1 MAPDMAFLRFLGF
14 TMVRAGQGFWRNRM
28 MSLAATATVILML
41 VLLSGLAIVL
51 AGLNSGLS
59 YIESKVGVTARLVD
73 GLDSTAILALVGEV
87 SALPG
92 VESVEYVSPEMA
104 MERLEDAYA
113 DRGQALDTGGAA
125 ISLYSSIEV
134 ALTDPSAAAA
144 VGDALRDREEVEVIT
159 TRQEQYDKL
168 LGVTNVVRLAGLS
181 AMILVGL
188 TVVFMIVN
196 TIRIA
201 VFSRSR
207 EIEIMRLVGASDAFI
222 RWPFIVEGMLC
233 GLLGAVVTVLLVAF
247 VWGPIQPLLI
257 EIFQMPTAVGA
268 QFYTVV
274 AVLIVSVG
282 LTVGMLGSWISVRA
296 HLASGA

>member
-1 MAPDMAFLRFLGF
+1 MAFLRFLGF
-14 TMVRAGQGFWRNRM
+14 TLVRAGQGFWRNKM

-41 VLLSGLAIVL
+41 VLLSGLVIVL
-51 AGLNSGLS
+51 GGLNSGLS

-73 GLDSTAILALVGEV
+73 GLEPAALDQLMADVR
-87 SALPG
+87 ALPG
-92 VESVEYVSPEMA
+92 VATVEYVSPEEA
-104 MERLEDAYA
+104 MRRLEQAYA
-113 DRGQALDTGGAA
+113 DRGQTLETGGAD

-134 ALTDPSAAAA
+134 GLTDPDAASSVAT
-144 VGDALRDREEVEVIT
+144 ALSERPEIERIT
-159 TRQEQYDKL
+159 TIQEQYDKL
-168 LGVTNVVRLAGLS
+168 LGVTNIVRLAGMA

-233 GLLGAVVTVLLVAF
+233 GLLGAVATVLLVAL

-268 QFYTVV
+268 QFYTFV
-274 AVLIVSVG
+274 AVLILSVG
-282 LTVGMLGSWISVRA
+282 LVVGMLGSWISVRA
-296 HLASGA
+296 HLAAGV

>member
-1 MAPDMAFLRFLGF
+1 
-14 TMVRAGQGFWRNRM
+14 M

-41 VLLSGLAIVL
+41 VLLSGLVIVL
-51 AGLNSGLS
+51 GGLSSGLA

-73 GLDSTAILALVGEV
+73 ELTQDEIDTLVAEV
-87 SALPG
+87 AVLPG
-92 VESVEYVSPEMA
+92 VASVEYVSPEMA
-104 MERLEDAYA
+104 MQRLEETYA
-113 DRGQALDTGGAA
+113 ERGQTLDTGGAE
-125 ISLYSSIEV
+125 ITLYSSIEV
-134 ALTDPSAAAA
+134 DLSDPSAAAS
-144 VGDALRDREEVEVIT
+144 VGEALGEREEIERIT
-159 TRQEQYDKL
+159 TRQEQYEKL

-181 AMILVGL
+181 AMLLVGL

-201 VFSRSR
+201 VFSRSS

-233 GLLGAVVTVLLVAF
+233 GLLGAMVTVLLVAL
-247 VWGPIQPLLI
+247 VWSPIQPLLI

-268 QFYTVV
+268 QFYTFV
-274 AVLIVSVG
+274 AVLILSVG
-282 LTVGMLGSWISVRA
+282 LVVGTLGSWISVRA

>member
-1 MAPDMAFLRFLGF
+1 MAFLRFLGF
-14 TMVRAGQGFWRNRM
+14 TLVRAGQGFWRNKM

-41 VLLSGLAIVL
+41 VLLSGLVIVL
-51 AGLNSGLS
+51 GGLNSGLS

-73 GLDSTAILALVGEV
+73 ELDQAMVDQLVADV
-87 SALPG
+87 AALPG
-92 VESVEYVSPEMA
+92 VATVEYVSPEVA
-104 MERLEDAYA
+104 MLRLEQAYA
-113 DRGQALDTGGAA
+113 DRGQTLETGGAD

-134 ALTDPSAAAA
+134 ALTDPDAATSVAT
-144 VGDALRDREEVEVIT
+144 ALSERPEIERIT
-159 TRQEQYDKL
+159 TIQEQYDKL
-168 LGVTNVVRLAGLS
+168 LGVTNIVRLAGMA

-233 GLLGAVVTVLLVAF
+233 GLLGAVVTVLLVAL

-268 QFYTVV
+268 QFYMFV
-274 AVLIVSVG
+274 AVLILSVG
-282 LTVGMLGSWISVRA
+282 LVVGMLGSWISVRA
-296 HLASGA
+296 HLAAGV

>member
-1 MAPDMAFLRFLGF
+1 MGFLRFLGF
-14 TMVRAGQGFWRNRM
+14 TLVRAGQGFWRNRM

-41 VLLSGLAIVL
+41 VLLSGLVIVL
-51 AGLNSGLS
+51 GGLNSGLA

-73 GLDSTAILALVGEV
+73 GLEPAAIDQLVADV
-87 SALPG
+87 SELPG
-92 VESVEYVSPEMA
+92 VASVEYVSPEEA
-104 MERLEDAYA
+104 MRRLEETYA
-113 DRGQALDTGGAA
+113 ERGQSLETGGAE
-125 ISLYSSIEV
+125 ITLYSSIEV
-134 ALTDPSAAAA
+134 ALTDPSAARSVA
-144 VGDALRDREEVEVIT
+144 GALSEREEIETIT

-181 AMILVGL
+181 AIILVGL

-233 GLLGAVVTVLLVAF
+233 GLLGAVATVLLVALI
-247 VWGPIQPLLI
+247 WGPIQPLLI

-268 QFYTVV
+268 QFYTFV
-274 AVLIVSVG
+274 AVLILSVG
-282 LTVGMLGSWISVRA
+282 LLVGTLGSWISVRA
-296 HLASGA
+296 HLAAGA

>member
-1 MAPDMAFLRFLGF
+1 MAFLRFLGF
-14 TMVRAGQGFWRNRM
+14 TLVRAGQGFWRNKM

-41 VLLSGLAIVL
+41 VLLSGLVIVL

-59 YIESKVGVTARLVD
+59 FIESKVGVTARLVD
-73 GLDSTAILALVGEV
+73 GLDQAAVNQLVADV

-92 VESVEYVSPEMA
+92 VATVEYVSPEEA
-104 MERLEDAYA
+104 MRRLEQAYA
-113 DRGQALDTGGAA
+113 ARGQTLETGGAD

-134 ALTDPSAAAA
+134 ALTDPDAATSVAT
-144 VGDALRDREEVEVIT
+144 ALSERPEIERIT
-159 TRQEQYDKL
+159 TIQEQYDKL
-168 LGVTNVVRLAGLS
+168 LGVTNIVRLAGMA

-233 GLLGAVVTVLLVAF
+233 GLLGAVVTVLLVAL

-268 QFYTVV
+268 QFYTFV
-274 AVLIVSVG
+274 AVLILSVG
-282 LTVGMLGSWISVRA
+282 LVVGMLGSWISVRA
-296 HLASGA
+296 HLAAGV

>member
-1 MAPDMAFLRFLGF
+1 MGFLRFLGF
-14 TMVRAGQGFWRNRM
+14 TLVRAGQGFWRNKM

-41 VLLSGLAIVL
+41 VLLSGLVIVL
-51 AGLNSGLS
+51 GGLNAGLAF
-59 YIESKVGVTARLVD
+59 IESKVGVTARLVD
-73 GLDSTAILALVGEV
+73 GLTPEEVNQLVADV

-92 VESVEYVSPEMA
+92 VATAEYVSPEEA
-104 MERLEDAYA
+104 MRRLEQAYL
-113 DRGQALDTGGAA
+113 DRGQTLQTGGAN
-125 ISLYSSIEV
+125 ITLYASIEV
-134 ALTDPSAAAA
+134 GLSDPAAATSVSAAL
-144 VGDALRDREEVEVIT
+144 GERPEIERIT
-159 TRQEQYDKL
+159 TIQEQYDKL

-222 RWPFIVEGMLC
+222 RWPFIMEGMLC
-233 GLLGAVVTVLLVAF
+233 GLLGAVVTVLLVAV

-268 QFYTVV
+268 QFFTFV
-274 AVLIVSVG
+274 AVLILSVG
-282 LTVGMLGSWISVRA
+282 LVVGMLGSWISVRA
-296 HLASGA
+296 HLATGV

>member
-1 MAPDMAFLRFLGF
+1 M
-14 TMVRAGQGFWRNRM
+14 
-28 MSLAATATVILML
+28 
-41 VLLSGLAIVL
+41 
-51 AGLNSGLS
+51 
-59 YIESKVGVTARLVD
+59 D
-73 GLDSTAILALVGEV
+73 GLEPAAIDQLVAEV

-92 VESVEYVSPEMA
+92 VASVEYVSPETA
-104 MERLEDAYA
+104 MQRLEEEYA
-113 DRGQALDTGGAA
+113 ERGQILDTGGAE

-134 ALTDPSAAAA
+134 ALTDPAAARSVA
-144 VGDALRDREEVEVIT
+144 AALGEREEIETIT

-181 AMILVGL
+181 AMVLVGL

-233 GLLGAVVTVLLVAF
+233 GLLGAVATVFLVAL

-268 QFYTVV
+268 QFYTFV
-274 AVLIVSVG
+274 AVLILSVG
-282 LTVGMLGSWISVRA
+282 LVVGMLGSWISVRA
-296 HLASGA
+296 HLAAGA

>member
-1 MAPDMAFLRFLGF
+1 LAFLRFLGF
-14 TMVRAGQGFWRNRM
+14 TVVRAGQGFWRNRM

-41 VLLSGLAIVL
+41 VLLSGLIIVL
-51 AGLNSGLS
+51 GGLSSGLS

-73 GLDSTAILALVGEV
+73 DLSQEEIDALVADV
-87 SALPG
+87 SQIPG
-92 VESVEYVSPEMA
+92 VASVEYVSPDEA
-104 MERLEDAYA
+104 MRRLEETYA
-113 DRGQALDTGGAA
+113 ERGQTLDTGGAEIA
-125 ISLYSSIEV
+125 LYASIEV
-134 ALTDPSAAAA
+134 DLTDPTMGSSVAEE
-144 VGDALRDREEVEVIT
+144 LSQRDEVERIT
-159 TRQEQYDKL
+159 TREEQYQKL
-168 LGVTNVVRLAGLS
+168 LGVTNVVRLAGVS

-222 RWPFIVEGMLC
+222 RWPFIVEGMFC
-233 GLLGAVVTVLLVAF
+233 GLLGAIVTVLLVAL

-257 EIFQMPTAVGA
+257 EIFQMPTAVGT
-268 QFYTVV
+268 QFYTFV
-274 AVLIVSVG
+274 AVLI
-282 LTVGMLGSWISVRA
+282 LTVGLVVGMVGSWISVRA

>member
-1 MAPDMAFLRFLGF
+1 MGFLRFLGF

-41 VLLSGLAIVL
+41 VLLSGLIIVL
-51 AGLNSGLS
+51 GGLSSGLS

-73 GLDSTAILALVGEV
+73 DLSQEEIDALVADV
-87 SALPG
+87 SQIPG
-92 VESVEYVSPEMA
+92 VASVEYVSPDEA
-104 MERLEDAYA
+104 MRRLEETYA
-113 DRGQALDTGGAA
+113 ERGQTLDTGGAEIA
-125 ISLYSSIEV
+125 LYASIEV
-134 ALTDPSAAAA
+134 DLTDPTMGSSVAEE
-144 VGDALRDREEVEVIT
+144 LSQRDEVERIT
-159 TRQEQYDKL
+159 TREEQYQKL
-168 LGVTNVVRLAGLS
+168 LGVTNVVRLAGVS

-222 RWPFIVEGMLC
+222 RWPFIVEGMFC
-233 GLLGAVVTVLLVAF
+233 GLLGAIVTVLLVAL

-257 EIFQMPTAVGA
+257 EIFQMPTAVGT
-268 QFYTVV
+268 QFYTFV
-274 AVLIVSVG
+274 AVLI
-282 LTVGMLGSWISVRA
+282 LTVGLVVGMVGSWISVRA

>member
-1 MAPDMAFLRFLGF
+1 MAFLRFLGF
-14 TMVRAGQGFWRNRM
+14 TLVRAGQGFWRNKM

-41 VLLSGLAIVL
+41 VLLSGLVIVL

-59 YIESKVGVTARLVD
+59 FIESKVGVTARLVD
-73 GLDSTAILALVGEV
+73 GLDPAAVNQLVADV
-87 SALPG
+87 RALPG
-92 VESVEYVSPEMA
+92 VETVEFVSPEEA
-104 MERLEDAYA
+104 MRRLEQAYA
-113 DRGQALDTGGAA
+113 SRGQTLETGGAD

-134 ALTDPSAAAA
+134 SLTDPDAASSVAT
-144 VGDALRDREEVEVIT
+144 ALSQRPEIERIT
-159 TRQEQYDKL
+159 TIQEQYDKL
-168 LGVTNVVRLAGLS
+168 LGVTNIIRLAGMA

-233 GLLGAVVTVLLVAF
+233 GLLGAVVTVLLVAL
-247 VWGPIQPLLI
+247 VWSPIQPLLI

-268 QFYTVV
+268 QFYTFV
-274 AVLIVSVG
+274 AVLILAVG
-282 LTVGMLGSWISVRA
+282 LVVGMLGSWISVRA
-296 HLASGA
+296 HLAAGV

>member
-1 MAPDMAFLRFLGF
+1 MAFLRFLGF
-14 TMVRAGQGFWRNRM
+14 TVVRAGQGFWRNRM

-41 VLLSGLAIVL
+41 VLLSGLIIVL
-51 AGLNSGLS
+51 GGLSSGLS

-73 GLDSTAILALVGEV
+73 GLSQAEIDALVADV
-87 SALPG
+87 SQIPG
-92 VESVEYVSPEMA
+92 VASVEYVSPEEA
-104 MERLEDAYA
+104 MRRLEETYA
-113 DRGQALDTGGAA
+113 ERGQTLDTGGAEIA
-125 ISLYSSIEV
+125 LYASVEV
-134 ALTDPSAAAA
+134 DLTDPTMGASVAEE
-144 VGDALRDREEVEVIT
+144 LSQREEVERIT
-159 TRQEQYDKL
+159 TREEQYQKL
-168 LGVTNVVRLAGLS
+168 LGVTNVVRLAGVS

-222 RWPFIVEGMLC
+222 RWPFIVEGMFC
-233 GLLGAVVTVLLVAF
+233 GLLGAIVTVLLVAL
-247 VWGPIQPLLI
+247 VWQPIQPLLI

-268 QFYTVV
+268 QFYTFV
-274 AVLIVSVG
+274 AVLI
-282 LTVGMLGSWISVRA
+282 LTVGLVVGMVGSWISVRA

>member
-1 MAPDMAFLRFLGF
+1 MGFLRFLGF
-14 TMVRAGQGFWRNRM
+14 TLVRAGQGFWRNRM

-41 VLLSGLAIVL
+41 VLLSGLVIVL
-51 AGLNSGLS
+51 GGLNSGLA

-73 GLDSTAILALVGEV
+73 NLEPAAIDQLVADVST
-87 SALPG
+87 LPG
-92 VESVEYVSPEMA
+92 VADVEYVSPEEA
-104 MERLEDAYA
+104 MQRLEAEYA
-113 DRGQALDTGGAA
+113 ERGQTLDTGGAE
-125 ISLYSSIEV
+125 ITLYSSIEI
-134 ALTDPSAAAA
+134 ALTDPTAARSVAAA
-144 VGDALRDREEVEVIT
+144 LSEREEIETIT

-181 AMILVGL
+181 AMVLVGL

-233 GLLGAVVTVLLVAF
+233 GLLGAIATVLLVALI
-247 VWGPIQPLLI
+247 WGPIQPLLI

-268 QFYTVV
+268 QFYTFV
-274 AVLIVSVG
+274 AVLILSVG
-282 LTVGMLGSWISVRA
+282 LVVGMLGSWISVRA
-296 HLASGA
+296 HLAAGA

>member
-1 MAPDMAFLRFLGF
+1 MAFLRFLGF

-51 AGLNSGLS
+51 AGLNSGLN

-73 GLDSTAILALVGEV
+73 GLEGWEILALVADV

-104 MERLEDAYA
+104 MDRLEEEYA
-113 DRGQALDTGGAA
+113 DRGQVLDTGGAE

-134 ALTDPSAAAA
+134 ALIDPSAAGS
-144 VGDALRDREEVEVIT
+144 VGDALREREEVEVIT

-181 AMILVGL
+181 AMVLVGL

-233 GLLGAVVTVLLVAF
+233 GLLGAVVTILLVALI
-247 VWGPIQPLLI
+247 WGPIQPLMV

>member
-1 MAPDMAFLRFLGF
+1 MAFLRFLGF
-14 TMVRAGQGFWRNRM
+14 TLVRAGQGFWRNKM

-41 VLLSGLAIVL
+41 VLLSGLVIVL

-59 YIESKVGVTARLVD
+59 FIESKVGVTARLVD
-73 GLDSTAILALVGEV
+73 GLDQATVNQLVADV

-92 VESVEYVSPEMA
+92 VATVEYVSPEEA
-104 MERLEDAYA
+104 MRRLEQAYA
-113 DRGQALDTGGAA
+113 ARGQTLETGGAD

-134 ALTDPSAAAA
+134 ALTDPDAATSVAT
-144 VGDALRDREEVEVIT
+144 ALSERPEIERIT
-159 TRQEQYDKL
+159 TIQEQYDKL
-168 LGVTNVVRLAGLS
+168 LGVTNIVRLAGMA

-233 GLLGAVVTVLLVAF
+233 GLLGAVVTVLLVAL

-268 QFYTVV
+268 QFYTFV
-274 AVLIVSVG
+274 AVLILSVG
-282 LTVGMLGSWISVRA
+282 LVVGMLGSWISVRA
-296 HLASGA
+296 HLAAGV

>member
-1 MAPDMAFLRFLGF
+1 MGFLRFLGF
-14 TMVRAGQGFWRNRM
+14 TLVRAGQGFWRNKM

-41 VLLSGLAIVL
+41 VLLSGLVIVL
-51 AGLNSGLS
+51 GGLNSGLA

-73 GLDSTAILALVGEV
+73 GLEPAAIDQLVAEV

-92 VESVEYVSPEMA
+92 VASVEYVSPETA
-104 MERLEDAYA
+104 MQRLEAEYA
-113 DRGQALDTGGAA
+113 ERGQTLDTGGAE

-134 ALTDPSAAAA
+134 ALTDPTEARSVAR
-144 VGDALRDREEVEVIT
+144 ALSEREEIETIT

-168 LGVTNVVRLAGLS
+168 LGVTNVVRLAGVS
-181 AMILVGL
+181 AMVLVGL

-233 GLLGAVVTVLLVAF
+233 GLLGAVATVFLVALI
-247 VWGPIQPLLI
+247 WGPIQPLLI

-268 QFYTVV
+268 QFYTFV
-274 AVLIVSVG
+274 AVLILSVG
-282 LTVGMLGSWISVRA
+282 LVVGMLGSWISVRA
-296 HLASGA
+296 HLAAGA

>member
-1 MAPDMAFLRFLGF
+1 MGFLRFLGF
-14 TMVRAGQGFWRNRM
+14 TLVRAGQGFWRNRM

-41 VLLSGLAIVL
+41 VLLSGLIIVL
-51 AGLNSGLS
+51 GGLNSGLA
-59 YIESKVGVTARLVD
+59 YIDQKVGVTARLVD
-73 GLDSTAILALVGEV
+73 GLEPAQIESLLADI
-87 SALPG
+87 SAMPG
-92 VESVEYVSPEMA
+92 VESVEYVSPETA
-104 MERLEDAYA
+104 MDRLEEAYA
-113 DRGQALDTGGAA
+113 DRGQILDTGGAE
-125 ISLYSSIEV
+125 ISLYASVEL
-134 ALTDPSAAAA
+134 ALTDPSAGA
-144 VGDALRDREEVEVIT
+144 VVGETLREREEIEVIT

-168 LGVTNVVRLAGLS
+168 LEVTNVVRLAGLS
-181 AMILVGL
+181 AMVLVGL

-233 GLLGAVVTVLLVAF
+233 GMLGAFVTVLLVAL
-247 VWGPIQPLLI
+247 VWGPIQPLMV

-268 QFYTVV
+268 QFYTLV
-274 AVLIVSVG
+274 AVLILSVG

>member
-1 MAPDMAFLRFLGF
+1 MAFLRFLGF

-51 AGLNSGLS
+51 AGLNSGLN

-73 GLDSTAILALVGEV
+73 GLEGWEILALVADV

-92 VESVEYVSPEMA
+92 VESVEHVSPEMA
-104 MERLEDAYA
+104 MDRLEEEYA
-113 DRGQALDTGGAA
+113 DRGQVLDTGGAE

-134 ALTDPSAAAA
+134 ALIDPSAAAS
-144 VGDALRDREEVEVIT
+144 VGDALREREEVEVIT

-233 GLLGAVVTVLLVAF
+233 GLLGAVVTILLVALI
-247 VWGPIQPLLI
+247 WGPIQPLMV

>member
-1 MAPDMAFLRFLGF
+1 MAFLRFLGF
-14 TMVRAGQGFWRNRM
+14 TLVRAGQGFWRNKM

-41 VLLSGLAIVL
+41 VLLSGLVIVL

-59 YIESKVGVTARLVD
+59 FIESKVGVTARLVD
-73 GLDSTAILALVGEV
+73 GLDQAAVNQLVADV

-92 VESVEYVSPEMA
+92 VATVEYVSPEEA
-104 MERLEDAYA
+104 MRRLEQAYA
-113 DRGQALDTGGAA
+113 ARGQTLETGGAD

-134 ALTDPSAAAA
+134 GLTDPDAATSIAT
-144 VGDALRDREEVEVIT
+144 ALSERPEIERIT
-159 TRQEQYDKL
+159 TIQEQYDKL
-168 LGVTNVVRLAGLS
+168 LGVTNIVRLAGMA

-233 GLLGAVVTVLLVAF
+233 GLLGAVVTVLLVAL

-268 QFYTVV
+268 QFYTFV
-274 AVLIVSVG
+274 AVLILSVG
-282 LTVGMLGSWISVRA
+282 LVVGMLGSWISVRA
-296 HLASGA
+296 HLAAGV

>member
-1 MAPDMAFLRFLGF
+1 MAFLRFLGF
-14 TMVRAGQGFWRNRM
+14 TLVRAGQGFWRNKM

-41 VLLSGLAIVL
+41 VLLSGLVIVL
-51 AGLNSGLS
+51 GGLNSGLA

-73 GLDSTAILALVGEV
+73 GLDDAAVNQLVADV
-87 SALPG
+87 RALPG
-92 VESVEYVSPEMA
+92 VATVEYVSPEEA
-104 MERLEDAYA
+104 MRRLEQAYA
-113 DRGQALDTGGAA
+113 DRGQTLETGGAD

-134 ALTDPSAAAA
+134 GLTDPAAASSVA
-144 VGDALRDREEVEVIT
+144 TTLSERPEIERIT
-159 TRQEQYDKL
+159 TIQEQYDKL
-168 LGVTNVVRLAGLS
+168 LGVTNVVRLAGL
-181 AMILVGL
+181 AAIMLVGL

-201 VFSRSR
+201 VFSRAR

-233 GLLGAVVTVLLVAF
+233 GLLGAVVTVLLVAL

-268 QFYTVV
+268 QFYTFV
-274 AVLIVSVG
+274 AVLILSVG
-282 LTVGMLGSWISVRA
+282 LVVGTVGSWISVRA
-296 HLASGA
+296 HLAAGV

>member
-1 MAPDMAFLRFLGF
+1 MGFLRFLGF

-41 VLLSGLAIVL
+41 VLLSGLVIVL
-51 AGLNSGLS
+51 AGLNSGLT
-59 YIESKVGVTARLVD
+59 YIERKVGVTARLVD
-73 GLDSTAILALVGEV
+73 DLEVGAIESLLADIT
-87 SALPG
+87 ALPG
-92 VESVEYVSPEMA
+92 VESAEYVSPEMA
-104 MERLEDAYA
+104 MERLEEAYA
-113 DRGQALDTGGAA
+113 DRGQILDTGGAQ
-125 ISLYSSIEV
+125 ISLYSSVEV
-134 ALTDPSAAAA
+134 SLTDPTAAGA
-144 VGDALRDREEVEVIT
+144 VGDALREREEVEVIT

-181 AMILVGL
+181 AMVLVGL

-233 GLLGAVVTVLLVAF
+233 GLLGAFVTVLLVALI
-247 VWGPIQPLLI
+247 WGPIQPLLI

-268 QFYTVV
+268 QFYTIV
-274 AVLIVSVG
+274 AVLILSVG

>member
-1 MAPDMAFLRFLGF
+1 MAFLRFLGF
-14 TMVRAGQGFWRNRM
+14 TLVRAGQGFWRNKM

-41 VLLSGLAIVL
+41 VLLSGLVIVL

-73 GLDSTAILALVGEV
+73 ELDATAVEQLMADVA
-87 SALPG
+87 ALPG
-92 VESVEYVSPEMA
+92 VATVEYVSPEEA
-104 MERLEDAYA
+104 MRRLEQAYA
-113 DRGQALDTGGAA
+113 NRGQTLETGGAD

-134 ALTDPSAAAA
+134 ALTDPDAATSVAT
-144 VGDALRDREEVEVIT
+144 ALSELPQIERIT
-159 TRQEQYDKL
+159 TIQEQYDKL
-168 LGVTNVVRLAGLS
+168 LGVTNIVRLAGLA
-181 AMILVGL
+181 AMVLVGL

-233 GLLGAVVTVLLVAF
+233 GLLGAVVTVLLVAL

-268 QFYTVV
+268 QFYTFV
-274 AVLIVSVG
+274 AVLILSVG
-282 LTVGMLGSWISVRA
+282 LVVGMLGSWISVRA
-296 HLASGA
+296 HLAAGV

>member
-1 MAPDMAFLRFLGF
+1 LAFLRFLGF
-14 TMVRAGQGFWRNRM
+14 TVVRAGQGFWRNRM

-41 VLLSGLAIVL
+41 VLLSGLIIVL
-51 AGLNSGLS
+51 GGLSSGLS

-73 GLDSTAILALVGEV
+73 DLSQEEIDALVADV
-87 SALPG
+87 SQIPG
-92 VESVEYVSPEMA
+92 VASVEYVSPEEA
-104 MERLEDAYA
+104 MRRLEETYA
-113 DRGQALDTGGAA
+113 ERGQTLDTGGAEIA
-125 ISLYSSIEV
+125 LYASIEV
-134 ALTDPSAAAA
+134 DLTDPTMGSSVAEE
-144 VGDALRDREEVEVIT
+144 LSQRDEVERIT
-159 TRQEQYDKL
+159 TREEQYQKL
-168 LGVTNVVRLAGLS
+168 LGVTNVVRLAGVS

-222 RWPFIVEGMLC
+222 RWPFIVEGMFC
-233 GLLGAVVTVLLVAF
+233 GLLGAIVTVLLVAL

-257 EIFQMPTAVGA
+257 EIFQMPTAVGT
-268 QFYTVV
+268 QFYTFV
-274 AVLIVSVG
+274 AVLI
-282 LTVGMLGSWISVRA
+282 LTVGLVVGMVGSWISVRA